1 MKKYVVPLTIA
12 TIVLPAAVA
21 WAATND
27 PITSTQPTQVSQTQ
41 VQTKGWLGVR
51 LDQVPQALSVQLG
64 HLIPQ
69 GQGVLVQSVDTGSAA
84 EKADVKPFDVLL
96 SYNDQKLYSIEQLA
110 RLVANTKPD
119 TAVDIQVVQQGKLN
133 TIKTVIAARPVPAV
147 KKQAFQ
153 PWWQQNPNNQQ
164 ALQGKN
170 KTKLFGWD
178 SFESI
183 NVKTLA
189 DGRYHAEVTYK
200 EGDEQKN
207 FVFEGKKEELIEQ
220 IQASKDLPIEKQ
232 EALLNALNGQ
242 AAPHAGQMFN
252 HPFFQ
257 GQNPFM
263 NDPFFQGNPFAND
276 PFFQQQL
283 RALPPAFQQMF
294 NPRHN
299 NGYQAPQP
307 VNPPAS
313 AITM

>member
-1 MKKYVVPLTIA
+1 MKKYALPLVIA
-12 TIVLPAAVA
+12 TVILPAAVA
-21 WAATND
+21 WAATSD
-27 PITSTQPTQVSQTQ
+27 PVDPQVNQSAPVQ
-41 VQTKGWLGVR
+41 VQAKGWLGVR
-51 LDQVPQALSVQLG
+51 LDQVPQALSVQLA

-69 GQGVLVQSVDTGSAA
+69 GQGVLVQSVDSGSAA
-84 EKADVKPFDVLL
+84 EKAGLKPYDVLL
-96 SYNDQKLYSIEQLA
+96 SYNDQKLYSMEQLA

-119 TAVDIQVVQQGKLN
+119 TPVAIQVVQQGKLKTMN
-133 TIKTVIAARPVPAV
+133 ATIAKHPVQPKTA
-147 KKQAFQ
+147 QAYQ
-153 PWWQQNPNNQQ
+153 PWWQQNLPTLQNKNN
-164 ALQGKN
+164 
-170 KTKLFGWD
+170 TKLFGWD

-220 IQASKDLPIEKQ
+220 IKASKDLPTEKQ

-242 AAPHAGQMFN
+242 TSPNVGQMFN

-257 GQNPFM
+257 GQNPLM
-263 NDPFFQGNPFAND
+263 NDPFFQGNPFVND

-283 RALPPAFQQMF
+283 RSLPPAFQQMF
-294 NPRHN
+294 NPRHG

-307 VNPPAS
+307 INPPKS